1 MAKRRWQR
9 RKLVAV
15 QGPLGAPIR
24 TNTIKAWSQLNT
36 IRFTFSY
43 DIVARLIFL
52 RDGKA
57 GKHNTYTW
65 RRMHLEFL
73 TLKDRSMPAVFV
85 RLDQWRLDNDKSPH
99 PKLSKRE
106 GFDHRF
112 HTAIAAKRIGVK
124 VPFKT
129 TRLKLLWLKKPK
141 GLLIIFPDEVHDFL
155 VFSKWAMVFNRAAE
169 FIGRFLKK

>member
-9 RKLVAV
+9 RKLVPAND
-15 QGPLGAPIR
+15 GSTAPLNI
-24 TNTIKAWSQLNT
+24 NTAKAWSQGNT
-36 IRFTFSY
+36 VRFTLSY
-43 DIVARLIFL
+43 DIVGRLIRL

-73 TLKDRSMPAVFV
+73 TMKDRSMPAVFV

-106 GFDHRF
+106 GHDHRF
-112 HTAIAAKRIGVK
+112 HTAIAAARIGVK
-124 VPFKT
+124 VPFRS
-129 TRLKLLWLKKPK
+129 TRLKLLWLKSPK
-141 GLLIIFPDEVHDFL
+141 GLLLIFPDEL
-155 VFSKWAMVFNRAAE
+155 MLPPTKEEPPA
-169 FIGRFLKK
+169 